1 MQLATYQIKQ
11 LVFLD
16 LEPRTISILH
26 GWSGI
31 CSQSQLC
38 SCLFSSVTLLKLI
51 IIFIFLYLIVSP
63 VLLCTLFQELCH
75 MAVRWLYQPPV
86 FSSHHLHLM
95 QSCWIFQW
103 IHCVPRS
110 WTFFEISI
118 FYYSSGTLCSLGFY
132 FCLITHFFVSF
143 AFLSTHPSSA
153 RKLYILGFR
162 ATISFHYFSTY
173 FRGW

>member
-1 MQLATYQIKQ
+1 MQLATYQIEQ

-103 IHCVPRS
+103 IHVCLVPEPFLRFQYFIILQALFVALDS
-110 WTFFEISI
+110 ISVWSHTSLCPLLSYQHIHHLRGSCTF
-118 FYYSSGTLCSLGFY
+118 
-132 FCLITHFFVSF
+132 
-143 AFLSTHPSSA
+143 
-153 RKLYILGFR
+153 
-162 ATISFHYFSTY
+162 
-173 FRGW
+173 